1 MFLSFSNVQTVVFT
15 FTIKWNNI
23 SFSIHQKLF
32 WMFSAIIMED
42 QQFKYTSH
50 CLCIFYPEPFH
61 FFAPTLHIIE
71 WKGSWKEFVFIQLFF
86 KSENISRAKSRG
98 GAGVNDITKNCGA
111 FREIL
116 PLLPELFVNCDIT
129 CE

>member
-1 MFLSFSNVQTVVFT
+1 MFLSFSNVQIVVFT

-71 WKGSWKEFVFIQLFF
+71 WKALEKSLFLF
-86 KSENISRAKSRG
+86 NYSLNLKTFRAL
-98 GAGVNDITKNCGA
+98 NLEETL
-111 FREIL
+111 ELMTL
-116 PLLPELFVNCDIT
+116 PKTVVLFAKYYPCSQSFSSTVI
-129 CE
+129 